1 MASIYNH
8 ISANAYSR
16 YIDLNRRT
24 LDSHKW
30 FGHRFAEAD
39 KKQAVLNKVIQF
51 ALFNK
56 ALYRCMFWFVLVVLL
71 YCNIPYNL
79 TTFGK
84 ITFVLLSLSFIS
96 FYETKRVD
104 SHVSHDSQAMCKPT
118 VHMIF
123 TRPTLFYQ
131 NTHYIFSG
139 TKTDL
144 QRVFEKQRDIIADMK
159 KEEYFGTEDH
169 DYLLDMPLDTFCN
182 SMCDC
187 SNRTAP
193 EANYNCSHWNLHA
206 YDSEEELKKQVREL
220 EKEYSVH
227 HRNGFPN
234 VIIYI

>member
-1 MASIYNH
+1 MASIYNQ
-8 ISANAYSR
+8 IYTNAYSR

-39 KKQAVLNKVIQF
+39 KKQAMLNKDIQF

-56 ALYRCMFWFVLVVLL
+56 ALYRCMLWFVVAVLL

-96 FYETKRVD
+96 FYVTKKAG
-104 SHVSHDSQAMCKPT
+104 SHGSQALTCHPT
-118 VHMIF
+118 GHMLF
-123 TRPTLFYQ
+123 TRPNMFYK

-144 QRVFEKQRDIIADMK
+144 QRVFEKQRAIIADTK
-159 KEEYFGTEDH
+159 KEDYFGRADH
-169 DYLLDMPLDTFCN
+169 DDLLDMPLDTFCN

-220 EKEYSVH
+220 EKEDSVH

-234 VIIYI
+234 VIIVI